1 MCGRIKN
8 MIIIAGQNFYPQD
21 IEQTVAEASEHVR
34 PGQVVACSNAALT
47 EEDRDVRR
55 GAMGGQVL
63 G

>member
-1 MCGRIKN
+1 

-34 PGQVVACSNAALT
+34 PVQVVACSNAALT